1 MEYADYAILGIIAIS
16 ILVGAIRGFV
26 KEAFSLVVWAAA
38 FLVAFQYSGAL
49 AMQLETHI
57 ELPSARTSLA
67 FAGLFLSVLL
77 VGGLITFLVGK
88 LVEKT
93 GLSGTDRL
101 LGGVFGGIRGLALV
115 IALIVVAGLTPVP
128 QDPWFQQS
136 RTIQSL
142 MPLAEWSAQYLP
154 DYILEHLDLTPEPKA
169 DEEVVVT
176 DSCSSAWMQCTTAC

>member
-1 MEYADYAILGIIAIS
+1 MEYVDYAVLGIIIVS
-16 ILVGAIRGFV
+16 ILVGSLRGFI
-26 KEAFSLVVWAAA
+26 KEVFSLAVWAAA

-49 AMQLETHI
+49 AMMLESHI

-101 LGGVFGGIRGLALV
+101 LGGVFGAFRGL
-115 IALIVVAGLTPVP
+115 ILILFIMLVAGLTPVP
-128 QDPWFQQS
+128 QDPWWQQS
-136 RTIQSL
+136 RSIQSL
-142 MPLAEWSAQYLP
+142 LPLAEWSAKFLP
-154 DYILEHLDLTPEPKA
+154 DYILEYMDLTPDLVETKSV
-169 DEEVVVT
+169 DT
-176 DSCSSAWMQCTTAC
+176 

>member
-1 MEYADYAILGIIAIS
+1 MEYVDYAVLGIVLIS
-16 ILVGAIRGFV
+16 ILVGSLRGFI
-26 KEAFSLVVWAAA
+26 KEVFSMAVWAAA

-49 AMQLETHI
+49 AMLLESHI

-101 LGGVFGGIRGLALV
+101 LGGVFGAFRGL
-115 IALIVVAGLTPVP
+115 ILILFIMLVAGLTPVP
-128 QDPWFQQS
+128 QDPWWQQS
-136 RTIQSL
+136 RSIQSL
-142 MPLAEWSAQYLP
+142 LPLAEWSAQFLP
-154 DYILEHLDLTPEPKA
+154 DYILEYMDLTPEILKPEGL
-169 DEEVVVT
+169 DT
-176 DSCSSAWMQCTTAC
+176 